1 MRRCVL
7 CAVDPS
13 SRAPSAARLEDAIN
27 SGERT
32 SCWVTGC
39 SRIIAAPL
47 KSAPNWSAQE
57 LVEKEVRSRFEATS
71 EIACSE

>member
-27 SGERT
+27 RGERT
-32 SCWVTGC
+32 RCWVTGC

-47 KSAPNWSAQE
+47 KPAPNWSAQE